1 MSRLSDT
8 LATPRDQNQKAAG
21 LFLTNGFP
29 NPDDTLDVLHA
40 VDRGGADFIELG
52 MPFSD
57 PLAEGLPIQ
66 RSSARALSH
75 GVEMADAFSTAAQF
89 RAESD
94 TPVVLMGYINPLL
107 RYGME
112 TFCQDAANSGVDGLI
127 LPDVPPEESGLIRD
141 AAADAGLDLILL
153 IAPNSSDE
161 RIARIDELAA
171 GFVYAVSVT
180 GLTGSNIDGRP
191 GVQAYLQRARSLVQQ
206 NPLLVGFGIKS
217 HEDAMR
223 MSQHTDGFI
232 VGSALIEEVERL
244 WDDSAHSAAERL
256 DAVAQFVRALTQG
269 PTVAEGA
276 SVSTGTAPSS

>member
-8 LATPRDQNQKAAG
+8 LATLRHRGQKAAG

-29 NPDDTLDVLHA
+29 TPNDTLDVLHA

-66 RSSARALSH
+66 RSSARALRH
-75 GVEMADAFSTAAQF
+75 GVKMADAFETVAAF

-107 RYGME
+107 RYGVE
-112 TFCQDAANSGVDGLI
+112 DFCQDAAQSGVDGLI
-127 LPDVPPEESGLIRD
+127 LPDVPPEESGLIQD
-141 AAADAGLDLILL
+141 AAADAGLDLIFL

-161 RIARIDELAA
+161 RIERIDELAT

-180 GLTGSNIDGRP
+180 GLTGSTIDGAS
-191 GVQAYLQRARSLVQQ
+191 GVQAYLQRARSLVQD
-206 NPLLVGFGIKS
+206 NPLLVGFGIKA
-217 HEDAMR
+217 HDDAMR

-244 WDDSAHSAAERL
+244 WDDAGLSRTARLAGVERFIRAL
-256 DAVAQFVRALTQG
+256 VDGPTARDAVSEAA
-269 PTVAEGA
+269 
-276 SVSTGTAPSS
+276 APSR

>member
-1 MSRLSDT
+1 MLADVRSRG
-8 LATPRDQNQKAAG
+8 AKASG

-29 NPDDTLDVLHA
+29 HPDDTLDVLRA

-75 GVEMADAFSTAAQF
+75 GVTMADAFHTAEQF
-89 RAESD
+89 RAQSD
-94 TPVVLMGYINPLL
+94 TPLVLMGYINPVY
-107 RYGME
+107 RYGVE
-112 TFCQDAANSGVDGLI
+112 SFCRDAANSGVDGLI
-127 LPDVPPEESGLIRD
+127 LPDVPPEESGLIQE
-141 AAADAGLDLILL
+141 AAAEMGLDLIYL

-161 RIARIDELAA
+161 RIARIDELAT

-223 MSQHTDGFI
+223 MSTHTDGFI
-232 VGSALIEEVERL
+232 VGSALIETVERL
-244 WDDSAHSAAERL
+244 WDASDFNRTTRL
-256 DAVAQFVRALTQG
+256 DGVERFVRTLTHG
-269 PTVAEGA
+269 STA
-276 SVSTGTAPSS
+276 SDAASHLSPSSSTAP

>member
-1 MSRLSDT
+1 MSRLRRT
-8 LATPRDQNQKAAG
+8 LRDLKTRGEKAAG

-29 NPDDTLDVLHA
+29 NPDDTLSILRA

-66 RSSARALSH
+66 RSSTRALNH
-75 GVEMADAFSTAAQF
+75 GVTLADAFHTAERF

-94 TPVVLMGYINPLL
+94 TPLVLMGYINPVY
-107 RYGME
+107 RYGVE
-112 TFCQDAANSGVDGLI
+112 AFCRDAANSGVDGLI
-127 LPDVPPEESGLIRD
+127 LPDVPPEESGLITD
-141 AAADAGLDLILL
+141 AAHEAGLDLVFL
-153 IAPNSSDE
+153 IAPNSSDT
-161 RIARIDELAA
+161 RIAEIDRLAT

-191 GVQAYLQRARSLVQQ
+191 GVQAYLKRARGLVQQ

-223 MSQHTDGFI
+223 LSTHTDGFI
-232 VGSALIEEVERL
+232 VGSALINAVEQLWEETSL
-244 WDDSAHSAAERL
+244 PLAERL
-256 DAVAQFVRALTQG
+256 ERIERFVRTLKHGTGSATAL
-269 PTVAEGA
+269 PYE
-276 SVSTGTAPSS
+276 

>member
-8 LATPRDQNQKAAG
+8 LATLRSRGEKAAG

-29 NPDDTLDVLHA
+29 HPSDTLDVLHA

-75 GVEMADAFSTAAQF
+75 GVKMADAFETAEQF

-107 RYGME
+107 RYGVE
-112 TFCQDAANSGVDGLI
+112 AFCRDAAQSGVDGLI
-127 LPDVPPEESGLIRD
+127 LPDVPPEESGLIQE
-141 AAADAGLDLILL
+141 AAAGAGLDLIFL

-161 RIARIDELAA
+161 RIQRIDELAT

-180 GLTGSNIDGRP
+180 GLTGSTIDGRP
-191 GVQAYLQRARSLVQQ
+191 GVQDYLQRARALVQQ

-217 HEDAMR
+217 HDDAMR

-232 VGSALIEEVERL
+232 VGSALIEHVEQL
-244 WDDSAHSAAERL
+244 WDDGAL
-256 DAVAQFVRALTQG
+256 DAAARIDGVERFVHTLTRGSAVAGEASETTST
-269 PTVAEGA
+269 TV
-276 SVSTGTAPSS
+276 P

>member
-1 MSRLSDT
+1 
-8 LATPRDQNQKAAG
+8 LATLRHRGQKAAG

-40 VDRGGADFIELG
+40 VDRGGANFIELG

-75 GVEMADAFSTAAQF
+75 GVKMADAFETAAAF

-107 RYGME
+107 RYGVE
-112 TFCQDAANSGVDGLI
+112 DFCQDAAQSGVDGLI
-127 LPDVPPEESGLIRD
+127 LPDVPPEESGLIQD
-141 AAADAGLDLILL
+141 AAADAGLDLIFL

-161 RIARIDELAA
+161 RIRRIDELAT

-180 GLTGSNIDGRP
+180 GLTGSTIDGRP
-191 GVQAYLQRARSLVQQ
+191 GVQAYLQRARTLVQQ

-217 HEDAMR
+217 HDDAMR

-232 VGSALIEEVERL
+232 VGSALIEAVERL
-244 WDDSAHSAAERL
+244 WDDDTL
-256 DAVAQFVRALTQG
+256 DAAARIDGVERFVHALTHG
-269 PTVAEGA
+269 SAESVPPRPA
-276 SVSTGTAPSS
+276 SSTAP